1 MDFILSF
8 TSIFLL
14 FLFTGQSASCSGTEK
29 VEMPQR
35 LSRYCR
41 LLSLFRVVR
50 KCKIRQIIMTDDDL
64 ELYVMDSMD
73 SQHHK

>member
-8 TSIFLL
+8 TLIFLL

-50 KCKIRQIIMTDDDL
+50 KYKIDFIMTDDDL